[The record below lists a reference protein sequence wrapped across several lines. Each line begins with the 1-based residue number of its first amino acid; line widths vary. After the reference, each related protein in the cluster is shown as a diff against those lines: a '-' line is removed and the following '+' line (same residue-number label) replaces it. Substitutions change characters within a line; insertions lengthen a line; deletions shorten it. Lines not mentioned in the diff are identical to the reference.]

1 MINRRDTDDRTPD
14 NGFGR
19 NDNFDDIIDEIDD
32 QHHNEDIQHEKRPHQ
47 EDTDE
52 EMSEDAFDRNDDN
65 DDNDWN
71 QNEYENDAV
80 EDPEGEE
87 DKFGNKN
94 ELVNNPKGQEN

>member
-1 MINRRDTDDRTPD
+1 MINRKDTDDRTPD
-14 NGFGR
+14 NAFGQ
-19 NDNFDDIIDEIDD
+19 NDDFDDIIDEIDD

-52 EMSEDAFDRNDDN
+52 EMSEDAFDRNDDSDN
-65 DDNDWN
+65 NDWD
-71 QNEYENDAV
+71 QNEYDVV

-87 DKFGNKN
+87 NKFGNKN

>member
-1 MINRRDTDDRTPD
+1 MINRKDTDDQTPD
-14 NGFGR
+14 NAFGR
-19 NDNFDDIIDEIDD
+19 NDDFDDIIDEIDD

-52 EMSEDAFDRNDDN
+52 EMSEDAFDRNDDSDN
-65 DDNDWN
+65 NDWD
-71 QNEYENDAV
+71 QNEIDVV

-87 DKFGNKN
+87 NKFGNKN